1 MKHLLSSSAF
11 LIVNKQLAKQVG
23 LKGAVLLADLISK
36 EEYFIA
42 NGMTDGW
49 FFNTAKNIEEDTCL
63 TSHQQRKAIKSL
75 KELGIIETKVIG
87 VPAKQHFKI
96 IENKLLSYFN
106 TSCEESVKLVV
117 KKTQT
122 INKNNNKNNNN
133 NNISNRR
140 NEFVFE
146 VLSFDYDESV
156 LNGFIDYWTEPNKSN
171 TKMKYELNKT
181 WETKRRLK
189 TWAAN
194 QKKWDKPK
202 SNKKTMS
209 KLDAQINEW
218 QKAKELLVILISL
231 FLLIVLNFV
240 SDKSLSFLT
249 TSCSVSSQLKIFNKL
264 ASFILK
270 YCLAGI
276 PLRLVSIIWYFL
288 SVLRTFLC

>member
-63 TSHQQRKAIKSL
+63 TSHQQRKAIKNL
-75 KELGIIETKVIG
+75 KELGIIETKVVGI
-87 VPAKQHFKI
+87 PAKQHFKI

-106 TSCEESVKLVV
+106 TSCEESAKLVV

-122 INKNNNKNNNN
+122 INKNNNNNN

-140 NEFVFE
+140 DKFVFE
-146 VLSFDYDESV
+146 VLTFDYEECI

-171 TKMKYELNKT
+171 TKMKFELNKT
-181 WETKRRLK
+181 WSTKLRLN

-202 SNKKTMS
+202 SNIKTMS

-218 QKAKELLVILISL
+218 QKAKELL
-231 FLLIVLNFV
+231 
-240 SDKSLSFLT
+240 
-249 TSCSVSSQLKIFNKL
+249 
-264 ASFILK
+264 
-270 YCLAGI
+270 
-276 PLRLVSIIWYFL
+276 
-288 SVLRTFLC
+288 

>member
-36 EEYFIA
+36 EEYFIS

-49 FFNTAKNIEEDTCL
+49 FFNTAKNIENDTCL
-63 TSHQQRKAIKSL
+63 TSHQQRKAIKNL
-75 KELGIIETKVIG
+75 KDLGIIETKVIG
-87 VPAKQHFKI
+87 IPAKQHFKI

-106 TSCEESVKLVV
+106 TSCEESAKLVV

-122 INKNNNKNNNN
+122 INKNNNNNNNN

-140 NEFVFE
+140 DKFVFE
-146 VLSFDYDESV
+146 VLTFDYEESI

-189 TWAAN
+189 TWANN

-202 SNKKTMS
+202 TKKMS
-209 KLDAQINEW
+209 KLDAQINAW
-218 QKAKELLVILISL
+218 QEAKKLL
-231 FLLIVLNFV
+231 
-240 SDKSLSFLT
+240 
-249 TSCSVSSQLKIFNKL
+249 
-264 ASFILK
+264 
-270 YCLAGI
+270 
-276 PLRLVSIIWYFL
+276 
-288 SVLRTFLC
+288 

>member
-1 MKHLLSSSAF
+1 MKNLLSSSAF

-75 KELGIIETKVIG
+75 KDLGIIETKVVGI
-87 VPAKQHFKI
+87 PAKQHFKI

-106 TSCEESVKLVV
+106 TSCKESAKLVI

-122 INKNNNKNNNN
+122 INNNNNNNNNK

-140 NEFVFE
+140 DKFVFE
-146 VLSFDYDESV
+146 VLTFDYEESI
-156 LNGFIDYWTEPNKSN
+156 LNSFIDYWTEPNKSN

-202 SNKKTMS
+202 TKTMS
-209 KLDAQINEW
+209 KIDMQLNEYL
-218 QKAKELLVILISL
+218 KGKEYL
-231 FLLIVLNFV
+231 
-240 SDKSLSFLT
+240 
-249 TSCSVSSQLKIFNKL
+249 
-264 ASFILK
+264 
-270 YCLAGI
+270 
-276 PLRLVSIIWYFL
+276 
-288 SVLRTFLC
+288 

>member
-63 TSHQQRKAIKSL
+63 TSHQQRKAIKNL
-75 KELGIIETKVIG
+75 KELGIIETKVVGI
-87 VPAKQHFKI
+87 PAKQHFKI

-106 TSCEESVKLVV
+106 TSCEESAKLVV

-122 INKNNNKNNNN
+122 INKNNNNNNN
-133 NNISNRR
+133 KNNISNRR
-140 NEFVFE
+140 DKFVFE
-146 VLSFDYDESV
+146 VLTFDYEECI

-181 WETKRRLK
+181 WSTKLRLK
-189 TWAAN
+189 TWANN

-218 QKAKELLVILISL
+218 QKAKELL
-231 FLLIVLNFV
+231 
-240 SDKSLSFLT
+240 
-249 TSCSVSSQLKIFNKL
+249 
-264 ASFILK
+264 
-270 YCLAGI
+270 
-276 PLRLVSIIWYFL
+276 
-288 SVLRTFLC
+288 

>member
-36 EEYFIA
+36 EEYFIS

-63 TSHQQRKAIKSL
+63 TSHQQRKAIKNL
-75 KELGIIETKVIG
+75 KELGIIETKVVGI
-87 VPAKQHFKI
+87 PAKQHFKI

-106 TSCEESVKLVV
+106 TSCEESAKLVV

-122 INKNNNKNNNN
+122 INKNKNNNN
-133 NNISNRR
+133 NNNKNNISNRR
-140 NEFVFE
+140 DKFVFE
-146 VLSFDYDESV
+146 VLTFDYEECI

-171 TKMKYELNKT
+171 TKMKFELNKT
-181 WETKRRLK
+181 WSTKLRLK
-189 TWAAN
+189 TWANN

-218 QKAKELLVILISL
+218 QKAKELL
-231 FLLIVLNFV
+231 
-240 SDKSLSFLT
+240 
-249 TSCSVSSQLKIFNKL
+249 
-264 ASFILK
+264 
-270 YCLAGI
+270 
-276 PLRLVSIIWYFL
+276 
-288 SVLRTFLC
+288 

>member
-49 FFNTAKNIEEDTCL
+49 FFNTAKNIEDDTCL

-75 KELGIIETKVIG
+75 KDLGIIETKVVGI
-87 VPAKQHFKI
+87 PAKQHFKI

-106 TSCEESVKLVV
+106 TSCEESAKLVV

-122 INKNNNKNNNN
+122 INKNNNNNNNN

-140 NEFVFE
+140 DKFVFE
-146 VLSFDYDESV
+146 VLTFDYEESI

-189 TWAAN
+189 TWANN

-202 SNKKTMS
+202 TKTMS
-209 KLDAQINEW
+209 KIDMQLNEYL
-218 QKAKELLVILISL
+218 KGKEYL
-231 FLLIVLNFV
+231 
-240 SDKSLSFLT
+240 
-249 TSCSVSSQLKIFNKL
+249 
-264 ASFILK
+264 
-270 YCLAGI
+270 
-276 PLRLVSIIWYFL
+276 
-288 SVLRTFLC
+288 

>member
-11 LIVNKQLAKQVG
+11 LIVNKKLAKQVG

-49 FFNTAKNIEEDTCL
+49 FFNTAKNIEKDTCL
-63 TSHQQRKAIKSL
+63 TSHQQRKAIKNL
-75 KELGIIETKVIG
+75 KDLGILETKVVGI
-87 VPAKQHFKI
+87 PAKQHFKI

-106 TSCEESVKLVV
+106 TSCEVKQVSFV

-122 INKNNNKNNNN
+122 YNKNKEIRITNNT
-133 NNISNRR
+133 ISNRR
-140 NEFVFE
+140 DKFVSE
-146 VLSFDYDESV
+146 VLSFDYDKSI

-171 TKMKYELNKT
+171 TKMKWELNKT
-181 WETKRRLK
+181 WKTALRLK

-202 SNKKTMS
+202 SNPKSMS

-218 QKAKELLVILISL
+218 QKAKELL
-231 FLLIVLNFV
+231 
-240 SDKSLSFLT
+240 
-249 TSCSVSSQLKIFNKL
+249 
-264 ASFILK
+264 
-270 YCLAGI
+270 
-276 PLRLVSIIWYFL
+276 
-288 SVLRTFLC
+288 

>member
-11 LIVNKQLAKQVG
+11 LIVNKKLAKQVG

-49 FFNTAKNIEEDTCL
+49 FFNTAKNIEDDTCL

-75 KELGIIETKVIG
+75 KELGIIETKVVGI
-87 VPAKQHFKI
+87 PAKQHFKI

-106 TSCEESVKLVV
+106 TSCEESAKLVV

-122 INKNNNKNNNN
+122 INKNNNNNNNN

-140 NEFVFE
+140 DKFVFE
-146 VLSFDYDESV
+146 VLTFDYEESI

-189 TWAAN
+189 TWAN
-194 QKKWDKPK
+194 DQKKWDKPK
-202 SNKKTMS
+202 TKTMS
-209 KLDAQINEW
+209 KLDAQINAW
-218 QKAKELLVILISL
+218 QEAKKLL
-231 FLLIVLNFV
+231 
-240 SDKSLSFLT
+240 
-249 TSCSVSSQLKIFNKL
+249 
-264 ASFILK
+264 
-270 YCLAGI
+270 
-276 PLRLVSIIWYFL
+276 
-288 SVLRTFLC
+288 